1 MFQYEEILKMQK
13 PYELFKGDLKEAK
26 QTYIELMKIYHPDLH
41 KGDNS
46 YIEVT
51 SKINSLYKEAI
62 EELENGRWIEPNFI
76 KLKGTDNKN
85 YSMKF
90 KMSHEFELGNMY
102 IGNNAV
108 MYLVDEE
115 NSDLIENALS
125 VLKNLRYENESMK
138 KEFEKYI
145 PKVITTFKTTDE
157 KIGMVVKKDE
167 DLICLRDILKY
178 FDEKMDARS
187 VTWILSS
194 LYNISCFLNYNDI
207 AHNGIT
213 INNYF
218 ISPENHSGA
227 LLGGWWYSKKLKEKM
242 LGVSSELYD
251 VMPHLVKESKESSAM
266 LDLEGIRLIGRTLLG
281 DESGIQL
288 AFDKEIPKPLSS
300 WLREI
305 SVSNPFEEYT
315 KWNDVIIKSF
325 GERKF
330 IEMKIDKEKLYESLG
345 GN

>member
-76 KLKGTDNKN
+76 KLKGNNNKN

-90 KMSHEFELGNMY
+90 KISHEFELGNMY
-102 IGNNAV
+102 VGNNSI
-108 MYLVDEE
+108 MYLLDAE
-115 NSDLIENALS
+115 NSDLIENALN
-125 VLKNLRYENESMK
+125 VLKNLKYENEEMK
-138 KEFEKYI
+138 KEFKKYL
-145 PKVITTFKTTDE
+145 PKVITTFETKDE
-157 KIGMVVKKDE
+157 KMGLVIEKDE
-167 DLICLRDILKY
+167 ELICLKDIWMY
-178 FDEKMDARS
+178 FNKKMDARS

-194 LYNISCFLNYNDI
+194 LYNIACFLNYNEI

-213 INNYF
+213 INNYL
-218 ISPENHSGA
+218 ICPKNHSGA

-242 LGVSSELYD
+242 IGVSSELYD
-251 VMPHLVKESKESSAM
+251 VMPHSVKDSKESSAI

-305 SVSNPFEEYT
+305 SVSNPFEEYSR
-315 KWNDVIIKSF
+315 WNDVIIKSF